1 MSRTTRLFSNFS
13 RDDDRDTG
21 RGRSVASLARHADAN
36 LMYGSVHAVRQH
48 DG

>member
-1 MSRTTRLFSNFS
+1 MTRNYAEN
-13 RDDDRDTG
+13 G
-21 RGRSVASLARHADAN
+21 PRHADAN